1 MGPEAWG
8 YIGTAV
14 ERGCPGPMASFLVV
28 TENYQKTPKQLY
40 LYIYT
45 LYFKYVIS
53 RKWVWNIWRLVVVF
67 RLAFN
72 RLLVMGESF
81 PHTYM
86 QRASRLPVSGPH
98 HLCSGGNQRGWR
110 DGRRVLTAVV
120 QPTLSTDDTDWKFW
134 FSSPADIA
142 QRVDSQAQLWE
153 DNSLFIRR
161 CQESWGA
168 SRQWEPLADATVG
181 PQVHHSY

>member
-1 MGPEAWG
+1 MSLEH
-8 YIGTAV
+8 
-14 ERGCPGPMASFLVV
+14 L
-28 TENYQKTPKQLY
+28 KTCGGLQTCIQPSPCY
-40 LYIYT
+40 GRI
-45 LYFKYVIS
+45 IPS
-53 RKWVWNIWRLVVVF
+53 
-67 RLAFN
+67 
-72 RLLVMGESF
+72 
-81 PHTYM
+81 HM

-98 HLCSGGNQRGWR
+98 HLHSGGNQRGWR
-110 DGRRVLTAVV
+110 DGRRVLTAAV

-168 SRQWEPLADATVG
+168 SRQWEPLADAAVG
-181 PQVHHSY
+181 PQVHHSYWKWGVSTYIQLPGSHFNCCCCIFSQGTPPTPFFHTVIPLSFTWVY